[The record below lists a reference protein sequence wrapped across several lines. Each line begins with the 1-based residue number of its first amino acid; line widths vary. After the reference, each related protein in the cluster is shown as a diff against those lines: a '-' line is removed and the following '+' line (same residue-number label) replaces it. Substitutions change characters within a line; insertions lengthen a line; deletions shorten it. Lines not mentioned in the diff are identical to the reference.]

1 MATAPVI
8 RVKSDKARRD
18 LRWLLS
24 EVEHGGF
31 VEISRYQDPA
41 AVMVPPD
48 WYRRAAAALGE
59 DIADAAE

>member
-1 MATAPVI
+1 MI
-8 RVKSDKARRD
+8 RVQSEEARRR

-48 WYRRAAAALGE
+48 WYKRAAEALGE
-59 DIADAAE
+59 HGA

>member
-1 MATAPVI
+1 MI
-8 RVKSDKARRD
+8 RVRSDEARRR
-18 LRWLLS
+18 LRHLLS

-48 WYRRAAAALGE
+48 WYRRAAEALGE
-59 DIADAAE
+59 AASDS